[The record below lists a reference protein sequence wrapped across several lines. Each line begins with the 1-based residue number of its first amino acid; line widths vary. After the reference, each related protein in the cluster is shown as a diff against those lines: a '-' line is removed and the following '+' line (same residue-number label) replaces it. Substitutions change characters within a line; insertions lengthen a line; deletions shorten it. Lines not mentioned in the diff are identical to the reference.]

1 MEEREIVNG
10 IPVYDVVFD
19 SSYNLGITAI
29 SLVERPAIEV
39 DFLAF
44 KDIKEPMFYK
54 LVSEERQEI
63 VSPVLIPEK
72 LIYREDRDGKPFY
85 IKFSKEIIENLAW
98 NFYVNGR
105 CSNVN
110 IDHPTTSADNAFSYL
125 LEDIECLDTWI
136 IESED
141 DRAYTEYGFTK
152 EITPEGTW
160 FIHYKVGDLL
170 WGQIK
175 EGNLKGL
182 SVEAFI
188 GIS

>member
-1 MEEREIVNG
+1 MEERETLNG

-19 SSYNLGITAI
+19 SSCNLGITAI

-44 KDIKEPMFYK
+44 SDIKEPDFYK
-54 LVSEERQEI
+54 LVSTERQEI

-72 LIYREDRDGKPFY
+72 LIYREDQNGTPFY
-85 IKFSKEIIENLAW
+85 IKFSRETIENLAW

-125 LEDIECLDTWI
+125 LDDIECIDTWI
-136 IESED
+136 VEGKED
-141 DRAYTEYGFTK
+141 KAYTSYGFSLE
-152 EITPEGTW
+152 EIPEGTW
-160 FIHYKVGDLL
+160 FIHYKVGSKL
-170 WGQIK
+170 WNNIK
-175 EGNLKGL
+175 NGEFKGL

-188 GIS
+188 GIM